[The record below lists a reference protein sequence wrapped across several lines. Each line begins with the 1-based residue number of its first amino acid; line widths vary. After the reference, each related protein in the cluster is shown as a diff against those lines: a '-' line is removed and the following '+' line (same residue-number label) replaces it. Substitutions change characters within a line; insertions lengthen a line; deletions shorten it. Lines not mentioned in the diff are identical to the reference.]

1 MAPSDLRGELRT
13 AVLAARNAD
22 GGWGYHAGK
31 TSRLE
36 PTCWA
41 LLALARSDRRAAEI
55 GILLKWP
62 TDKQWLSDVAGA
74 PANIS
79 FNSLAALSLIDHPS
93 GAPGAVLLARLIL
106 GEKGKRLEQST
117 VFRQDNSL
125 QAWPWVDGTFS
136 WVEPTCWC
144 LLLIKKLRTQLGP
157 EADERIGVAEAMLH
171 DRACSDGG
179 WNYGSSN
186 VYGQELFPYVSTTAL
201 GLMAM
206 QDRRADPIVMRA
218 VRRLEAGYAAEVTP
232 MALALTVIALDAH
245 ARPSDGP
252 RALLAKRLSEPSADP
267 STLSRA
273 MSLYALTDSSDG
285 HAAFRL

>member
-1 MAPSDLRGELRT
+1 MADSDLGGNLRA

-41 LLALARSDRRAAEI
+41 LVALARSDHRATDI
-55 GILLKWP
+55 DVLLKWP
-62 TDKQWLSDVAGA
+62 TDRQWLADVAGA

-79 FNSLAALSLIDHPS
+79 FNGLAALLLMEHPD
-93 GAPGAVLLARLIL
+93 GAKGAELLARLIL
-106 GEKGKRLEQST
+106 TEKGLRLEQST

-144 LLLIKKLRTQLGP
+144 LLLMKKIRRQLGSA
-157 EADERIGVAEAMLH
+157 ADERIGVAEAMLR
-171 DRACSDGG
+171 DRACKDGG

-201 GLMAM
+201 GLIAM
-206 QDRRADPIVMRA
+206 QDRSADPVVTRA
-218 VRRLEAGYAAEVTP
+218 LQRLETGYVAEPTP
-232 MALALTVIALDAH
+232 MALALTVMALGAH
-245 ARPSDGP
+245 ARPADAP
-252 RALLAKRLSEPSADP
+252 RALLKKRLSKPDAQA
-267 STLSRA
+267 STLNLA
-273 MSLYALTDSSDG
+273 MSLYALTDAPDG
-285 HAAFRL
+285 HATFRL

>member
-1 MAPSDLRGELRT
+1 MAPSDLRVDLRA

-41 LLALARSDRRAAEI
+41 LLALARSDRHAADI
-55 GILLKWP
+55 DVLLKWP
-62 TDKQWLSDVAGA
+62 TDRQWLADVAGA

-79 FNSLAALSLIDHPS
+79 FNGLAALSLMDHPN
-93 GAPGAVLLARLIL
+93 GAAGAVLLARLIL
-106 GEKGKRLEQST
+106 SEKGKRLEQST

-144 LLLIKKLRTQLGP
+144 LLLMKKLRQQLGAA
-157 EADERIGVAEAMLH
+157 ADERIGVAEAMLR

-206 QDRRADPIVMRA
+206 QDRRSDPIVVRG
-218 VRRLEAGYAAEVTP
+218 VRRLEEGYAAEATP
-232 MALALTVIALDAH
+232 MALALTVIALEAH
-245 ARPSDGP
+245 GRPSQGP
-252 RALLAKRLSEPSADP
+252 RALLTKRLSEPGADV
-267 STLSRA
+267 STLSGA

-285 HAAFRL
+285 HAPFTL